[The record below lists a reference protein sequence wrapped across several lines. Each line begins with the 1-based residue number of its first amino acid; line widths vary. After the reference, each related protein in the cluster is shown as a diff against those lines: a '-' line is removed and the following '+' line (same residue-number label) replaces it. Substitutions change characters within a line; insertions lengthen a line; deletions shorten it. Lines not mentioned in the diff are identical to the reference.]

1 MLYPLS
7 YEGLRPISYR
17 PGDTHECP
25 GVPQAANRCRRV
37 LRWRFRPWSE
47 DMRSIFRAYAGGLPG
62 GDHGC
67 PALISGAIRSP
78 STSGALAMPSEQPK
92 RLSAVDLTFARGH
105 VIVRAPVPRGA
116 PPAAAKPGTSRTRC
130 PARGFHG
137 GAIVRCKRRPT
148 LPCVATIERDGQ
160 SVSFVVAQI
169 MFIPARTTRY
179 VGVSS
184 STRGRWPGLSR
195 PVGRRA

>member
-37 LRWRFRPWSE
+37 LRWRFFPWSE
-47 DMRSIFRAYAGGLPG
+47 DMWSIFRAYGGGLPG
-62 GDHGC
+62 GDDGC

-92 RLSAVDLTFARGH
+92 RISAVDLTFVRGH
-105 VIVRAPVPRGA
+105 AIVRAPVPRGA

-130 PARGFHG
+130 PARGFSPL
-137 GAIVRCKRRPT
+137 R
-148 LPCVATIERDGQ
+148 
-160 SVSFVVAQI
+160 
-169 MFIPARTTRY
+169 
-179 VGVSS
+179 
-184 STRGRWPGLSR
+184 
-195 PVGRRA
+195 